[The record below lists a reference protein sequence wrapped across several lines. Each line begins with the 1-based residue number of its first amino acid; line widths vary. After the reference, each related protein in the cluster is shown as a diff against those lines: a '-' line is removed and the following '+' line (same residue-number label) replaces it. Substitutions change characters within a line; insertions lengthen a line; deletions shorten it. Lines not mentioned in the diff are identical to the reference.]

1 MLLIVLAYLGGAL
14 TILSPCILPVLPFVF
29 SRADQPFVKSGL
41 PLLAGMG
48 LTFAAVATLA
58 AVGGGWVTQANQYG
72 RWAAIALL
80 AIFGL
85 TLLLPSLAERVMH
98 PLVSAGNRLTAF
110 AQRGDGKTSAGGS
123 FMLGIATGL
132 LWAPCAGPIL
142 GLVLTG
148 AALNGASVGTTLLLL
163 AYALGA
169 ATSLAV
175 ALLIGGRV
183 FAAMKRSLGAG
194 EWVRRGIGAA
204 MLVGVVA
211 IGLGLDT
218 GVLARVSTVAT
229 SGIEQQ
235 LVDHLS
241 NRNSGAMMMSANA
254 NRDDS
259 APAMMRASTEPPKS
273 PNPAPLP
280 VEGALP
286 PLDGAVQWINSPPLT
301 KEALRGKVVLLD
313 VWTYSCINCL
323 RTLPYLKS
331 WAQKYRDQGLVVI
344 GVHAPEFAFER
355 NVDNVKKAVHDLGI
369 DYPVAIDNNFAIW
382 RALNNQYWPA
392 HYFVDAQG
400 NIRYHHFG
408 EGDYAHSEHVIQQ
421 LLAEAG
427 HGAPPALAMTAKAGD
442 DAIGQ
447 GAMLQADNADMRS
460 PETYIGYERA
470 EQFMSPGGEA
480 PDRLHDYAA
489 PKSLDV
495 NDWGLAGPW
504 KVGAEHATLEGATG
518 RIVYRFHARDLH
530 LVLGPTK
537 DGRPVRFRVSIDG
550 AAPGASHGS
559 DVQADGTGTVTEQRL
574 YQLVR
579 QTGPV
584 ADRTFTIEFLDPGV
598 EAYAFTFG

>member
-29 SRADQPFVKSGL
+29 ARADQPFVKSGL

-72 RWAAIALL
+72 RWAAIVLL
-80 AIFGL
+80 AVFGL
-85 TLLLPSLAERVMH
+85 TLLLPKFADRVMH

-110 AQRGDGKTSAGGS
+110 AQRGDGKPGMGGS
-123 FMLGIATGL
+123 FVLGIATGL

-148 AALNGASVGTTLLLL
+148 AALNGASVGTTLLLI
-163 AYALGA
+163 AYAAGA
-169 ATSLAV
+169 ATSLAI

-183 FAAMKRSLGAG
+183 FTAMKRSLGAG

-204 MLVGVVA
+204 MLAGVAA
-211 IGLGLDT
+211 IALGLDT

-229 SGIEQQ
+229 SGIEQH
-235 LVDHLS
+235 LVDRLS
-241 NRNSGAMMMSANA
+241 NRNDGAMMMSANTQKQA
-254 NRDDS
+254 QTD
-259 APAMMRASTEPPKS
+259 APAMMRASTEPPK
-273 PNPAPLP
+273 AATLP

-286 PLDGAVQWINSPPLT
+286 PLDGAVVWLNSPPLT
-301 KEALRGKVVLLD
+301 KEALRGKVVLID

-355 NVDNVKKAVHDLGI
+355 NVDNVKQAVHDLGI

-392 HYFVDAQG
+392 HYFIDAQG

-408 EGDYAHSEHVIQQ
+408 EGDYAHSEHVIQE

-427 HGAPPALAMTAKAGD
+427 HGAAPAVAMTAHD
-442 DAIGQ
+442 DKAIGQ
-447 GAMLQADNADMRS
+447 GAMMQADNADMRS
-460 PETYIGYERA
+460 PETYIGYQRA
-470 EQFMSPGGEA
+470 EQFMSPGGA
-480 PDRLHDYAA
+480 TPDRLHDYAA

-495 NDWGLAGPW
+495 NDWGLAGAW

-530 LVLGPTK
+530 LVLGPSQ
-537 DGRPVRFRVSIDG
+537 DGKPVRFRVSVDG

-559 DVQADGTGTVTEQRL
+559 DVNADGSGTVTGQRL